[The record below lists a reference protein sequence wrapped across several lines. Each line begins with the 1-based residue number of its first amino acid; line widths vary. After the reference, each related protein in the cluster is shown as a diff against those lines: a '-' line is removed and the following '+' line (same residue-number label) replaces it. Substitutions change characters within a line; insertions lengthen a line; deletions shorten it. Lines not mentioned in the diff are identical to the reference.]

1 MGIDIGKLERAF
13 QINAPFTVS
22 SFLQRM
28 GRTGRRGTAQEMCFV
43 IREEKP
49 ESRVMLPSTLPWS
62 LLQGIAIIQ
71 LYLEERWVESPY
83 FKKLPYSLLY
93 HQTMSVLAANGEISP
108 AGLASKILSLSYFSK
123 ILQEDYRLLLRHL
136 ISINHI
142 EQTERGG
149 LIVGLEGEKQINS
162 FKFYA
167 VFKENEEYTVRSG
180 SQELGTIVMPPPVGE
195 KIALAGHVWVVEDI
209 DHKRHLIYCSITG
222 GNVPAYFGQVAGDIN
237 TKILKRMQR
246 VLVEEKSYKY
256 LLPDAKERLSDA
268 RLTACN
274 SNMGREQ
281 LICLGGNMWVLFPW
295 LGTYSFLA
303 LERFL
308 KLKCAD
314 RLGLKSFESARPYFM
329 QFSMDASKNEFMKV
343 LEEKITEEFD
353 PMELVYERE
362 IPLFDK
368 YDEFLPTELVRKGF
382 AYGVLDME
390 NMKEGIKRIVE
401 GRIK

>member
-1 MGIDIGKLERAF
+1 
-13 QINAPFTVS
+13 
-22 SFLQRM
+22 
-28 GRTGRRGTAQEMCFV
+28 
-43 IREEKP
+43 
-49 ESRVMLPSTLPWS
+49 
-62 LLQGIAIIQ
+62 
-71 LYLEERWVESPY
+71 
-83 FKKLPYSLLY
+83 
-93 HQTMSVLAANGEISP
+93 MSVLAANGEISP

-167 VFKENEEYTVRSG
+167 VFKENEEYTVRSD

-256 LLPDAKERLSDA
+256 LLPDAKKRLTDA
-268 RLTACN
+268 RLT
-274 SNMGREQ
+274 Q
-281 LICLGGNMWVLFPW
+281 
-295 LGTYSFLA
+295 
-303 LERFL
+303 
-308 KLKCAD
+308 
-314 RLGLKSFESARPYFM
+314 
-329 QFSMDASKNEFMKV
+329 
-343 LEEKITEEFD
+343 
-353 PMELVYERE
+353 
-362 IPLFDK
+362 
-368 YDEFLPTELVRKGF
+368 
-382 AYGVLDME
+382 
-390 NMKEGIKRIVE
+390 
-401 GRIK
+401 